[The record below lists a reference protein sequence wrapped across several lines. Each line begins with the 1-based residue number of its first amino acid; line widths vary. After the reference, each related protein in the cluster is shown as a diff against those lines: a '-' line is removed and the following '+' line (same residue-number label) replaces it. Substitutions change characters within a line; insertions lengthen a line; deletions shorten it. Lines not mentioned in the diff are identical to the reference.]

1 MYGRYEMKYQIFIK
15 KAQRIWKNYRKS
27 SKIIRSVN
35 KNRKKIIPAVLG
47 IVEIL
52 KALWGTLRE
61 LVIKK

>member
-1 MYGRYEMKYQIFIK
+1 MKEQIFIK
-15 KAQRIWKNYRKS
+15 KAQRIWKNYQKS

-35 KNRKKIIPAVLG
+35 RNRKKIIPAALG

-52 KALWGTLRE
+52 KALWGSLKE